1 MNYAKGKISD
11 QCDRESGKAKT
22 LMRSYVDAG
31 NDITAA
37 LDIVTALKHGN
48 GLHNSKASVYFSHVK
63 FSNKLVS
70 SKK

>member
-1 MNYAKGKISD
+1 MQKERSVISVIVKVVR
-11 QCDRESGKAKT
+11 QT
-22 LMRSYVDAG
+22 LMRSYLDAG

-48 GLHNSKASVYFSHVK
+48 GLHNSKASAYFSHVK

>member
-1 MNYAKGKISD
+1 MQKETSVISVIVKVVR
-11 QCDRESGKAKT
+11 QT
-22 LMRSYVDAG
+22 LMRSYLDAG